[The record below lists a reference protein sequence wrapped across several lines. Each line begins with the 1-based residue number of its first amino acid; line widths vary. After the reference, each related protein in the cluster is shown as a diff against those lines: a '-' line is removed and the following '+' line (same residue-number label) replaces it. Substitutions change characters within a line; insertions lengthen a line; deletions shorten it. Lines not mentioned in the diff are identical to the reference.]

1 MMRLFPSHTEADNL
15 SEESQQGEVKPV
27 VCYSSSYLL
36 NLLFLREHQWL
47 GLGVDTN
54 LRCWPPLWTFCSFL
68 MIMSFAAEDGVRNCV
83 SVPQHFWRA
92 CSLIID
98 EPLLLSDQLFSGS
111 VCSLP
116 HHGDTH
122 NWYFHHLLSH
132 HVAVKL
138 ICNCR
143 IWNWLCLLDCPVRLH
158 SSAEKKKRD
167 AFSDLFF
174 LEHIEVQWLCIRG
187 VSTSWWI
194 TTAIHFPF
202 KTTVFFTWIKRQHLC
217 SKVFINSIWMKCL
230 MTYTPLLW
238 SFFMSFETQ
247 GHVLVS
253 LFLTLPSVHL
263 QAGLQDGSR
272 PRVPVWGQ
280 HQTTSAIM
288 EVESTTEPAF
298 VDVDQGLTLACIA
311 FLCVLLVAMII
322 RCAKVIMD
330 PYSAIPTSTWEEQHL
345 DDWHTEKY
353 CCTAVPK
360 WTKKRKY

>member
-27 VCYSSSYLL
+27 VCYSLSYLL

-92 CSLIID
+92 RSLIID

-116 HHGDTH
+116 HHRDTH

-132 HVAVKL
+132 HVAVTS

-143 IWNWLCLLDCPVRLH
+143 IWNWLCLLDCPVRLY

-174 LEHIEVQWLCIRG
+174 LEHIEVQWLCICG

-202 KTTVFFTWIKRQHLC
+202 KTTVFLSELKGSISVRKSSSTVYEWNALWLTHHFSGHFPCHLRPKDMFWSLC
-217 SKVFINSIWMKCL
+217 SLHFPLYICRQVFRMVAGRVCLSEDSIRRH
-230 MTYTPLLW
+230 P
-238 SFFMSFETQ
+238 
-247 GHVLVS
+247 
-253 LFLTLPSVHL
+253 PSW
-263 QAGLQDGSR
+263 R
-272 PRVPVWGQ
+272 
-280 HQTTSAIM
+280 
-288 EVESTTEPAF
+288 
-298 VDVDQGLTLACIA
+298 
-311 FLCVLLVAMII
+311 
-322 RCAKVIMD
+322 
-330 PYSAIPTSTWEEQHL
+330 
-345 DDWHTEKY
+345 
-353 CCTAVPK
+353 
-360 WTKKRKY
+360 